1 MTPKLLSLVGLAA
14 LIATGCGYDP
24 ALAARQKEAL
34 EERAQMIAELKT
46 TMDEQGEVI
55 VEQIKMMAEM
65 QQTIDKQRSAMRET
79 SATLQ
84 RCSERM

>member
-1 MTPKLLSLVGLAA
+1 MTPKLLSLAALAA
-14 LIATGCGYDP
+14 LIAAGCEYDP
-24 ALAARQKEAL
+24 TLAARQKEAL
-34 EERAQMIAELKT
+34 EQREHMIAELRT

>member
-1 MTPKLLSLVGLAA
+1 MTPKLLSLAAFAA
-14 LIATGCGYDP
+14 LIATGCSHDP
-24 ALAARQKEAL
+24 MLVARQKEAI
-34 EERAQMIAELKT
+34 EQKEQMIAELQT

-65 QQTIDKQRSAMRET
+65 QEMIDKQRSAMRET

-84 RCSERM
+84 RCTQRM